1 MFVGWVGAVD
11 ICSVKLEATV
21 MCLLVFLVSDII
33 GVTFLLWGGDAVHW
47 TWQSVHQAFGSCFWD
62 FLGLLF
68 LCTKLLV
75 FVSGISWAWQSLDQA
90 FGFCFWDFRGMYLH
104 LCFWS
109 FG

>member
-11 ICSVKLEATV
+11 TCSVKLVATV

-33 GVTFLLWGGDAVHW
+33 GVTSLLWGDAVH
-47 TWQSVHQAFGSCFWD
+47 
-62 FLGLLF
+62 
-68 LCTKLLV
+68 
-75 FVSGISWAWQSLDQA
+75 WAWQSLDQA

-109 FG
+109 FGWPSLSETWIPKCLWDGSVQLTHVVWS